1 MQKSLKFQTVSFF
14 IILAITVVLVA
25 RVFLPYASVLLWSA
39 ILYIMFG
46 PLYHKLLKKLKPE
59 SRWFKM
65 QQRII
70 AATFSVGIIILV
82 AGVLFFFAIKLI
94 GQGQMFVKKMMDF
107 FITHPQLFIME
118 KTRRSTNWLC
128 RFRWEQSIFR
138 YST

>member
-46 PLYHKLLKKLKPE
+46 PLYHKLLKKLNSE
-59 SRWFKM
+59 SRWFRM

-70 AATFSVGIIILV
+70 AASFSVGIIILV

-94 GQGQMFVKKMMDF
+94 GQGQMFVKKMMNF
-107 FITHPQLFIME
+107 FVTHPQLFRME
-118 KTRRSTNWLC
+118 KTRR
-128 RFRWEQSIFR
+128 
-138 YST
+138 